1 MAHNNVRVL
10 GSGYGSTR
18 DMSDNNTLCQYSIH
32 ISSELISSWVYIVK
46 WSMCNNIKVDVLNSY
61 RYEYFVSGLLF

>member
-1 MAHNNVRVL
+1 
-10 GSGYGSTR
+10 
-18 DMSDNNTLCQYSIH
+18 MSDNNTLCQYSIH